1 MVDGRMLFL
10 TYTMRGDVIR
20 IFLLE
25 VQSRMKKGSTT
36 RFRLDPKKPPKTE
49 WRAFDAMS
57 DDERH
62 QAALSD
68 PDSPPATEAQLARA
82 RRSPTASA
90 RRLAHLGGSEP
101 ALRVPPRRRQK
112 VE

>member
-1 MVDGRMLFL
+1 
-10 TYTMRGDVIR
+10 
-20 IFLLE
+20 
-25 VQSRMKKGSTT
+25 MKKGSTT
-36 RFRLDPKKPPKTE
+36 RFRLDLKKPPKTE

-68 PDSPPATEAQLARA
+68 PDSPPATEAQLART
-82 RRSPTASA
+82 RRVPAASA